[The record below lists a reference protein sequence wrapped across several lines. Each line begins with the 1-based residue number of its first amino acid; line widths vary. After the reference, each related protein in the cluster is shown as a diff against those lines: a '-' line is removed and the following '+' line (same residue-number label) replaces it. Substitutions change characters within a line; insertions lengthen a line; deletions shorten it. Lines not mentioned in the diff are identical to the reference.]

1 MSKLSEKIA
10 SLTIE
15 KSFGFNSNP
24 KFLPF
29 GEVMSGLLVLASGA
43 IPLAFIPASLVESS
57 SNTHN
62 VSTVKSPISDVLG
75 HYNISNNTVYLN
87 QTY

>member
-29 GEVMSGLLVLASGA
+29 GEVMSGLLVLASGT
-43 IPLAFIPASLVESS
+43 IPLAFIPASLIEE
-57 SNTHN
+57 NTHH
-62 VSTVKSPISDVLG
+62 VSTVKIPDVIG
-75 HYNISNNTVYLN
+75 QYNIANNTVSLN
-87 QTY
+87 KTY

>member
-29 GEVMSGLLVLASGA
+29 GEVMSGLLVLASGT
-43 IPLAFIPASLVESS
+43 IPLAFIPASLIEE
-57 SNTHN
+57 NTHH
-62 VSTVKSPISDVLG
+62 VSTVKPSSDVSG
-75 HYNISNNTVYLN
+75 QYNIANNTVYLN
-87 QTY
+87 KTY